1 MFEPS
6 DQPRLFGCAPGV
18 DFPRA
23 LLDGLT
29 ARMVGTS
36 PDAMARVTILV
47 NTQRMAR
54 RLRDLFE
61 AGPPRLLPRIG
72 LLTQLDTLLPDAP
85 LAPATPALRR
95 LLELEPL
102 VAKLIEQERDL
113 NTSSASFDLARSLAQ
128 LMDEMQGEGVSADR
142 IMGLDVSDQS
152 GHWARAQKFFGI
164 AQDYINAT
172 SDAPDPEA
180 RQRATVLRLAAHWA
194 NDAPRDPILIAGST
208 GSRGTT
214 QLLMEAVARLPQG
227 ALILPGFDFDSP
239 DDVWAR
245 LTRSITDPDL
255 SRDEDHPQFR
265 FAQMMHA
272 MGVSRADIAA
282 WSGIA
287 APAPARNRLVSLALR
302 PAPITDAWRAEGPA
316 LETQLPDATQAV
328 TLIEAETS
336 RAEAT
341 AIALRL
347 RQAAEDGE
355 RAALVTPDRMLT
367 RQVTAA
373 LDRWGIRPDDS
384 AGVPLHLSP
393 PGRFLRHVADLMQ
406 RPLDAETLI
415 TLLKHPLTHSAGGRP
430 DHQINAQRLELRMRR
445 DGLPYPTGPLLIA
458 CAARAAPRDG
468 AAMEAWA
475 TWLATTL
482 DTAHDDLA
490 RPLTDWVARHLSL
503 AEALADGPTPDGASE
518 LWQKDAGEA
527 ALAMMQDLAAQAEH
541 GGVLSARDYGALVS
555 GLLAG
560 GEVRN
565 PDAPHPS
572 IMIWGTLEARVQGAD
587 LVILAGLNDGTW
599 PEAPPP
605 DPWLNR
611 KMRADAG
618 LLLPERRVGLSAHD
632 FQQAVAAPDVWL
644 TRAIRSDD
652 AETVPSRWINRL
664 RNLMTGLPQGI
675 GATCWQDMQTR
686 GAAWLAHARV
696 LDAAPGIPKAPRPAP
711 CPPVAARPRRLT
723 VTEIQTLIRDPYAI
737 YAKHSLR
744 LRPLRPL
751 VPSADAL
758 LRGILLHDVMERF
771 VRETVDAPDARRADV
786 LMRHAQEVLASA
798 VPWPAARTLWH
809 ARIARAAQWITDTE
823 GLRQSRGTPVA
834 MEKDAIGRLELPA
847 IATTIE
853 GRADRIDLDPGG
865 NAILYDYKSSL
876 PPSAVQQRFFDKQLL
891 IEAAMV
897 EAGGF
902 ATLGPRPVV
911 AAQFIGL
918 SGQKTADV
926 PLDEEPPTKVLADL
940 VSLLSAYL
948 EPYKGYTSRR
958 ALYEDRE
965 TRDFDQLARFGE
977 WDVTDDPIPQVLT

>member
-1 MFEPS
+1 MFDPV
-6 DQPRLFGCAPGV
+6 DRLFGCAPGV

-23 LLDGLT
+23 LIDGLLSRT
-29 ARMVGTS
+29 GGEA
-36 PDAMARVTILV
+36 PDALARVTVLV

-54 RLRDLFE
+54 RLRDLFN
-61 AGPPRLLPRIG
+61 AGPPRLLPRVG
-72 LLTQLDTLLPDAP
+72 LLTQLDALLPGAP
-85 LAPATPALRR
+85 LPAPTPPLRR

-102 VAKLIEQERDL
+102 VAKLIEQEKDL
-113 NTSSASFDLARSLAQ
+113 NTGSASFDLARSLAQ
-128 LMDEMQGEGVSADR
+128 LMDEMQGEGISADK
-142 IMGLDVSDQS
+142 ILDLDVSDQS
-152 GHWARAQKFFGI
+152 GHWARAQEFFGI
-164 AQDYINAT
+164 AQRYIAAT

-194 NDAPRDPILIAGST
+194 HTPPRDPILVAGST

-214 QLLMEAVARLPQG
+214 QLLMEAVAKLPQG
-227 ALILPGFDFDSP
+227 ALILPGFDFDCP
-239 DDVWAR
+239 GAAWDR
-245 LTRSITDPDL
+245 LTRSITDHDL

-265 FAQMMHA
+265 FAQMMHN
-272 MGVSRADIAA
+272 MGVSRGDVTP
-282 WSGIA
+282 WSDTA

-302 PAPITDAWRAEGPA
+302 PAPITDAWRAEGPV
-316 LETQLPDATQAV
+316 LETDLETATDAI
-328 TLIEAETS
+328 TLIEAETA
-336 RAEAT
+336 RAEAI

-347 RQAAEDGE
+347 RAAAEDGQ

-384 AGVPLHLSP
+384 AGIPLHLSP

-415 TLLKHPLTHSAGGRP
+415 TVLKHPLTHSVAARNE
-430 DHQINAQRLELRMRR
+430 HQINAQRLELQMRKE
-445 DGLPYPTGPLLIA
+445 GLPYPTGPLLQA

-468 AAMEAWA
+468 AAMAAWA
-475 TWLATTL
+475 TWLTQTL
-482 DTAHDDLA
+482 EGAHDTVDRTLS
-490 RPLTDWVARHLSL
+490 DWVARHLSL
-503 AEALADGPTPDGASE
+503 AHALVAGAGQDGSTA

-527 ALAMMQDLAAQAEH
+527 AHAVMQELEAQAAH
-541 GGVLSARDYGALVS
+541 GGTLSAREYGALVS
-555 GLLAG
+555 GQLAA

-565 PDAPHPS
+565 ADTPHPG

-599 PEAPPP
+599 PETPPP

-632 FQQAVAAPDVWL
+632 FQQAIAAPEVWI

-675 GATCWQDMQTR
+675 GRSCWTDMKSR
-686 GAAWLAHARV
+686 GAAWLDRARA
-696 LDAAPGIPKAPRPAP
+696 LDRAPDVDKAARPAP
-711 CPPVAARPRRLT
+711 RPPVAARPRRLT

-737 YAKHSLR
+737 YAKHCLR

-751 VPSADAL
+751 VPTADAL
-758 LRGILLHDVMERF
+758 LRGILLHDVMETF
-771 VRETVDAPDARRADV
+771 VRATVEDPDTCRPDV
-786 LMRHAQEVLASA
+786 LMRYTQDILASE
-798 VPWPAARTLWH
+798 VPWPAARALWQ
-809 ARIARAAQWITDTE
+809 ARVERAADWIVATE
-823 GLRQSRGTPVA
+823 TLRQSRGTPAA
-834 MEKDAIGRLELPA
+834 MEAEAKGRLELPA
-847 IATTIE
+847 ISTVIE
-853 GRADRIDLDPGG
+853 GRADRIDLDAQG
-865 NAILYDYKSSL
+865 NALLYDYKSST
-876 PPSAVQQRFFDKQLL
+876 PPSAKQQKHFDKQLL

-902 ATLGPRPVV
+902 KALGPRPVV

-926 PLDEEPPTKVLADL
+926 PLDEEPPAEVLADL
-940 VSLLSAYL
+940 VGLLSAYL
-948 EPYKGYTSRR
+948 EPDKGYTSRR

-965 TRDFDQLARFGE
+965 VRDYDQLARFGE
-977 WDVTDDPIPQVLT
+977 WDITDPLQPEDVT

>member
-6 DQPRLFGCAPGV
+6 DHPRLFGCAPGV
-18 DFPRA
+18 DFPQA
-23 LLDGLT
+23 LIGGLT
-29 ARMVGTS
+29 ARMDGTT
-36 PDAMARVTILV
+36 PDALARVTILV

-54 RLRDLFE
+54 RLSELFE
-61 AGPPRLLPRIG
+61 LGPPRLLPRVG
-72 LLTQLDTLLPDAP
+72 LITQLDALLPDAP
-85 LAPATPALRR
+85 MPAATPPLRR

-102 VAKLIEQERDL
+102 VAKLIEQEQDL

-128 LMDEMQGEGVSADR
+128 LMDEMQGEGVQAEDILR
-142 IMGLDVSDQS
+142 LDVTDQS

-164 AQDYINAT
+164 AQDYITTT

-180 RQRATVLRLAAHWA
+180 RQRATVLRLATHWA
-194 NDAPRDPILIAGST
+194 TDPPRNPILVAGST

-227 ALILPGFDFDSP
+227 ALILPGFDFDTP
-239 DDVWAR
+239 PAVWDQ
-245 LTRSITDPDL
+245 LTRSITDANMP
-255 SRDEDHPQFR
+255 RDEDHPQFR
-265 FAQMMHA
+265 FAQMMHSMDVPPA
-272 MGVSRADIAA
+272 AIAP
-282 WSGIA
+282 WMDTA
-287 APAPARNRLVSLALR
+287 APSPMRNRLVSLALR

-316 LETQLPDATQAV
+316 LETELPSATEAV
-328 TLIEAETS
+328 TLIEAETA

-347 RQAAEDGE
+347 RAAAEDGQ
-355 RAALVTPDRMLT
+355 RAALITPDRMLT

-406 RPLDAETLI
+406 RPLDAEALI
-415 TLLKHPLTHSAGGRP
+415 TLLKHPLTHSAGGRNE
-430 DHQINAQRLELRMRR
+430 HQINTQRLELRMRK
-445 DGLPYPTGPLLIA
+445 DGLPYPTGPLLKA
-458 CAARAAPRDG
+458 CALRAAPRD
-468 AAMEAWA
+468 ADAMAAWA
-475 TWLATTL
+475 DWLAQTL
-482 DTAHDDLA
+482 DGAHDDTD
-490 RPLTDWVARHLSL
+490 RPLSDWVVRHVAL
-503 AEALADGPTPDGASE
+503 AEALADGPAPTGASE

-527 ALAMMQDLAAQAEH
+527 ALALMQDFTAQAEH
-541 GGVLSARDYGALVS
+541 GGTLSGRDYGALVS
-555 GLLAG
+555 GLLSA

-565 PDAPHPS
+565 PDAPHPT
-572 IMIWGTLEARVQGAD
+572 IMIWGTLEARVQGAE

-611 KMRADAG
+611 KMRAEAG

-632 FQQAVAAPDVWL
+632 FQQAIGAPEVWL

-675 GATCWQDMQTR
+675 GNACWDAMRDR
-686 GAAWLAHARV
+686 GAQWLDQARILDRGPDVDKAHR
-696 LDAAPGIPKAPRPAP
+696 PAPRP
-711 CPPVAARPRRLT
+711 PVSARPRRLT

-737 YAKHSLR
+737 YAKHILR

-771 VRETVDAPDARRADV
+771 VRDTLDRPDACRTDV
-786 LMRHAQEVLASA
+786 LMQHARDILTSA
-798 VPWPAARTLWH
+798 VPWPAARMLWH
-809 ARIARAAQWITDTE
+809 ARIARAADWIVETE
-823 GLRQSRGTPVA
+823 GQRQTRATPIA
-834 MEKDAIGRLELPA
+834 MEKDAIGRLEIPA
-847 IATTIE
+847 IGTTIE
-853 GRADRIDLDPGG
+853 GRADRIDLDAQG
-865 NAILYDYKSSL
+865 NAILYDYKSSM
-876 PPSAVQQRFFDKQLL
+876 PPSADQQRFFEKQLL

-902 ATLGPRPVV
+902 DVLGPRAVV

-926 PLDEEPPTKVLADL
+926 PLDKEPPAKVLADL
-940 VSLLSAYL
+940 AGLLSAYL
-948 EPYKGYTSRR
+948 EPEKGYTSRR

-965 TRDFDQLARFGE
+965 ARDFDQLARFGE
-977 WDVTDDPIPQVLT
+977 WDVTDDPLPEDVA

>member
-1 MFEPS
+1 MFDPS
-6 DQPRLFGCAPGV
+6 DRPRLFGCAPGV

-23 LLDGLT
+23 LLEGLDT
-29 ARMVGTS
+29 RMA
-36 PDAMARVTILV
+36 DAPPEALARVTILV

-61 AGPPRLLPRIG
+61 AGPPRLLPQIG
-72 LLTQLDTLLPDAP
+72 LLTQLDPLLPGVP
-85 LAPATPALRR
+85 LPPATPALRR

-142 IMGLDVSDQS
+142 IMDLDVSDQS

-164 AQDYINAT
+164 AQSYIDTT

-180 RQRATVLRLAAHWA
+180 RQRATVLRLATHWTA
-194 NDAPRDPILIAGST
+194 NPPPDPFLIAGST

-214 QLLMEAVARLPQG
+214 QLLMDAVARLPQG

-239 DDVWAR
+239 DAVWTR
-245 LTRSITDPDL
+245 LTHSITNTDL

-272 MGVSRADIAA
+272 MGVSRTDVQA
-282 WSGIA
+282 WSDTA
-287 APAPARNRLVSLALR
+287 TPSPTRNRLVSLALR
-302 PAPITDAWRAEGPA
+302 PAPITDAWRAEGPG
-316 LETQLPDATQAV
+316 LETDLPEATRSV
-328 TLIEAETS
+328 TLIEAETA

-347 RQAAEDGE
+347 RAAAEDGQ

-384 AGVPLHLSP
+384 AGIPLHLSP

-415 TLLKHPLTHSAGGRP
+415 TLLKHPLTHSAGGRS
-430 DHQINAQRLELRMRR
+430 DHQINAQRLELQMRK
-445 DGLPYPTGPLLIA
+445 DGLPYPNGDLLTA
-458 CAARAAPRDG
+458 CAARAAPHDG
-468 AAMEAWA
+468 AAMEVWA
-475 TWLATTL
+475 SWLATTL
-482 DTAHDDLA
+482 DGAHDGHS
-490 RPLTDWVARHLSL
+490 RPLADWVARHMAL
-503 AEALADGPTPDGASE
+503 AEALADGPSPNGASE

-527 ALAMMQDLAAQAEH
+527 ALATMHDLAVQAEH
-541 GGVLSARDYGALVS
+541 GGTLSARDYIALVS
-555 GLLAG
+555 GLLSA

-565 PDAPHPS
+565 PDAPHPD

-611 KMRADAG
+611 QMRADAG

-632 FQQAVAAPDVWL
+632 FQQAIAAPEVWL

-664 RNLMTGLPQGI
+664 RNLMTGLPRGI
-675 GATCWQDMQTR
+675 GKDCWQAMQDR
-686 GAAWLAHARV
+686 GAGWLANARV
-696 LDAAPGIPKAPRPAP
+696 LDAAPSVPKAARPAP
-711 CPPVAARPRRLT
+711 CPPIAARPRRLT

-758 LRGILLHDVMERF
+758 LRGVLLHDVMERF
-771 VRETVDAPDARRADV
+771 VRDTVEDPSARSVEV
-786 LMRHAQEVLASA
+786 LLRHAQDILASE

-809 ARIARAAQWITDTE
+809 ARIARAAQWIVDTE
-823 GLRQSRGTPVA
+823 ALRQARGAPAA

-847 IATTIE
+847 IGTTIE
-853 GRADRIDLDPGG
+853 GRADRIDLDPSG
-865 NAILYDYKSSL
+865 NAILYDYKSSQ
-876 PPSAVQQRFFDKQLL
+876 PPSANQQKHFDKQLL

-902 ATLGPRPVV
+902 ATLGPRPVA

-926 PLDEEPPTKVLADL
+926 PLDEEPPAKVLANL
-940 VSLLSAYL
+940 SGLLSAYL
-948 EPYKGYTSRR
+948 EPDKGYVSRR

-965 TRDFDQLARFGE
+965 ARDYDQLARFGE
-977 WDVTDDPIPQVLT
+977 WDVTDDPTPEGLT